1 MNKLLAIT
9 LALAA
14 ILFVAG
20 PAMAEIDSESD
31 STAEAN
37 VAINTTTIDN
47 SRNLPQIMTPTKLDG
62 SFVTTPALY
71 YDPKIGD
78 SFSED
83 ALPQAYRIEGWK
95 IFYSAPYDSGVK
107 VRRIKTERKS
117 WIKDQE
123 SLTGERVNSDSEA
136 LGDNEELIAL
146 PYYPE
151 NAREVA
157 ISKVFL
163 DKENYIINQ
172 AVSEAW
178 YHAWEKSIGA
188 KYYIILYNSRLVSQ
202 ASVRALGSAVVTG
215 SSVDPQS
222 VNNSS
227 VNALSAGGGVGFGS
241 ARAHVYKEPAFM
253 VIAFSDKGNAPRKL
267 SKKPEPPKEL
277 TVNVKPEKEEA
288 KIEIKEEEIFP
299 MVEFEFDKFKIM
311 TEEQKKPIRMAAKK
325 TAENWDKMKKEN
337 MQIFIVGSC
346 SPEGT
351 VKYNDVLGRKRSQEV
366 YNLFASILIDAYGIP
381 ENEVKERIKF
391 VSAGKN
397 NPEFDEIVKQR
408 NAAFFIAA
416 KLKTKKE

>member
-1 MNKLLAIT
+1 MNKIT
-9 LALAA
+9 AMILALAA
-14 ILFVAG
+14 MLFVAG

-37 VAINTTTIDN
+37 AAINTTTIDN
-47 SRNLPQIMTPTKLDG
+47 SRNLPQILTPTKLDG
-62 SFVTTPALY
+62 SFVTTPQLY
-71 YDPKIGD
+71 YDPRLGD
-78 SFSED
+78 SILED
-83 ALPQAYRIEGWK
+83 ALPEIYRIEGWK

-107 VRRIKTERKS
+107 VRRVKTERKS
-117 WIKDQE
+117 RIRDQE
-123 SLTGERVNSDSEA
+123 SVTGERVNSDAEA
-136 LGDNEELIAL
+136 LGDNEELVAL

-163 DKENYIINQ
+163 DKEKYIINQ

-188 KYYIILYNSRLVSQ
+188 KYYVILYNSRLVSQ

-253 VIAFSDKGNAPRKL
+253 VIAFSNKGEAPRKL
-267 SKKPEPPKEL
+267 SKKPEPPKDL
-277 TVNVKPEKEEA
+277 NVKQEKEA
-288 KIEIKEEEIFP
+288 KIEIKEETVYP
-299 MVEFEFDKFKIM
+299 MVEFKFDKFKII
-311 TEEQKKPIRMAAKK
+311 TDEQRKPIRMAAKK
-325 TAENWDKMKKEN
+325 TAENWEKMKREN

-366 YNLFASILIDAYGIP
+366 YNLFVSILEDAHGIP
-381 ENEVKERIKF
+381 SAEIKERIKF

-397 NPEFDEIVKQR
+397 NPEFEQITRQR

>member
-1 MNKLLAIT
+1 MNMLAIT

-14 ILFVAG
+14 IFFTAG
-20 PAMAEIDSESD
+20 PVMAETDSASD
-31 STAEAN
+31 SNSEAN
-37 VAINTTTIDN
+37 ATINTSTIDN
-47 SRNLPQIMTPTKLDG
+47 SRNLPQIITPTKQDG
-62 SFVTTPALY
+62 SFITTPQLY
-71 YDPKIGD
+71 YEPRLGD
-78 SFSED
+78 SIPED
-83 ALPQAYRIEGWK
+83 ALPEIYRIEGWK
-95 IFYSAPYDSGVK
+95 IFYSAPYDSGVR
-107 VRRIKTERKS
+107 VRRIKAERKS
-117 WIKDQE
+117 RIRDQE
-123 SLTGERVNSDSEA
+123 SVTGERVNSNAEA

-163 DKENYIINQ
+163 DKEKYIINQ

-188 KYYIILYNSRLVSQ
+188 KYYVILYNSRLVSQ
-202 ASVRALGSAVVTG
+202 ASVRALGSALVTG

-227 VNALSAGGGVGFGS
+227 VNALSAGGGVGFGT

-277 TVNVKPEKEEA
+277 TVNVKQEKEV
-288 KIEIKEEEIFP
+288 KIEIKEETVYP
-299 MVEFEFDKFKIM
+299 TVEFKFDKFKII
-311 TEEQKKPIRMAAKK
+311 TDEQRKPIRMAAKK
-325 TAENWDKMKKEN
+325 TAENWEKMKREN

-366 YNLFASILIDAYGIP
+366 YNLFVSILEDAHGIP
-381 ENEVKERIKF
+381 SAEIKERIKF

-397 NPEFDEIVKQR
+397 NPEFEQITRQR

>member
-1 MNKLLAIT
+1 MNKIT
-9 LALAA
+9 AMILALAA
-14 ILFVAG
+14 MLFVAG

-37 VAINTTTIDN
+37 AAINTTTIDN
-47 SRNLPQIMTPTKLDG
+47 SRNLPQILTPTKLDG
-62 SFVTTPALY
+62 SFVTTPQLY
-71 YDPKIGD
+71 YDPRLGD
-78 SFSED
+78 SILED
-83 ALPQAYRIEGWK
+83 ALPEIYRIEGWK

-107 VRRIKTERKS
+107 VRRVKTERKS
-117 WIKDQE
+117 RIRDQE
-123 SLTGERVNSDSEA
+123 SVTGERVNSDAEA
-136 LGDNEELIAL
+136 LGDNEELVAL

-163 DKENYIINQ
+163 DKEKYIINQ

-188 KYYIILYNSRLVSQ
+188 KYYVILYNSRLVSQ

-253 VIAFSDKGNAPRKL
+253 VIAFSNKGEAPRKL
-267 SKKPEPPKEL
+267 SKKPEPPKDL
-277 TVNVKPEKEEA
+277 NVKQEKEA
-288 KIEIKEEEIFP
+288 KIEIKEETVYP
-299 MVEFEFDKFKIM
+299 MVKFEFDKFKLVI
-311 TEEQKKPIRMAAKK
+311 EEQKKPIRMAAKK

-366 YNLFASILIDAYGIP
+366 YNLFVSILEDAHGIP
-381 ENEVKERIKF
+381 SAEIKERIKF

-397 NPEFDEIVKQR
+397 NPEFNDITKER

>member
-1 MNKLLAIT
+1 MNKIT
-9 LALAA
+9 AMILALAA
-14 ILFVAG
+14 MLFVAG

-37 VAINTTTIDN
+37 AAINTTTIDN
-47 SRNLPQIMTPTKLDG
+47 SRNLPQILTPTKLDG
-62 SFVTTPALY
+62 SFVTTPQLY
-71 YDPKIGD
+71 YDPRLGD
-78 SFSED
+78 SILED
-83 ALPQAYRIEGWK
+83 ALPEIYRIEGWK

-107 VRRIKTERKS
+107 VRRVKTERKS
-117 WIKDQE
+117 RIRDQE
-123 SLTGERVNSDSEA
+123 SVTGERVNSDAEA
-136 LGDNEELIAL
+136 LGDNEELVAL

-163 DKENYIINQ
+163 DKEKYIINQ

-188 KYYIILYNSRLVSQ
+188 KYYVILYNSRLVSQ

-253 VIAFSDKGNAPRKL
+253 VIAFSNKGEAPRKL
-267 SKKPEPPKEL
+267 SKKPEPPKDL
-277 TVNVKPEKEEA
+277 NVKQEKEA
-288 KIEIKEEEIFP
+288 KIEIKEETVYP
-299 MVEFEFDKFKIM
+299 MVKFEFDKFKLVI
-311 TEEQKKPIRMAAKK
+311 EEQKKPIRMAAKK

-366 YNLFASILIDAYGIP
+366 YKKSDYFLTITRKIM
-381 ENEVKERIKF
+381 
-391 VSAGKN
+391 
-397 NPEFDEIVKQR
+397 
-408 NAAFFIAA
+408 FF
-416 KLKTKKE
+416 KGV